1 MQKIS
6 ILLEH
11 WWVGGRRT
19 LWMLLF
25 CHKMSQA
32 CAYLVLTHLCGILGS
47 ETLLWLE
54 NTWICIFCWNK
65 KNSAWFWQTLPN
77 SQEKLGQTKALFGQR
92 KGSIQ
97 AKERNLR
104 IRFCKTFPIKGASR
118 SDYGHM
124 LTHPCETESTHG
136 QKFPLSHSYD
146 ETSCLCHANECLVQC
161 YAAFGIVFTFFW
173 CSKSK
178 TDWTSSWLSNSRLPA
193 GW

>member
-11 WWVGGRRT
+11 WWVGGRRN

-65 KNSAWFWQTLPN
+65 KTRPDFGRPSQTVRKNSGKQKHY
-77 SQEKLGQTKALFGQR
+77 SGKEKAAFRQKNDTCEFVFAKLFQSKGQVGQTMDTCWRIHVRLNQLM
-92 KGSIQ
+92 
-97 AKERNLR
+97 AKSFL
-104 IRFCKTFPIKGASR
+104 
-118 SDYGHM
+118 
-124 LTHPCETESTHG
+124 
-136 QKFPLSHSYD
+136 
-146 ETSCLCHANECLVQC
+146 LVTAMMKPHVC
-161 YAAFGIVFTFFW
+161 AMPMSA
-173 CSKSK
+173 
-178 TDWTSSWLSNSRLPA
+178 
-193 GW
+193 